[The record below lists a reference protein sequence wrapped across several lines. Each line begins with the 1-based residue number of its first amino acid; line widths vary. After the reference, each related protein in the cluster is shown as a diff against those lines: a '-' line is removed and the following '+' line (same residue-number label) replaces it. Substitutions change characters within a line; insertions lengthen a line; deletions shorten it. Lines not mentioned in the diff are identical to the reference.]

1 MKRAFC
7 LLLFGTLWGAQAP
20 PEQDVLLRAM
30 LDEMARTKQ
39 LRILDLAV
47 PYYVEYRVE
56 DANTLEIQAT
66 LGALVASGQT
76 AQRIPTVRVRVGDY
90 KLDNTN
96 YVYSDARGGDR
107 FDSDKLPLE
116 NNYEVLR
123 QAFWLGTD
131 RAYKAAEEALARK
144 RSAMKS
150 VTLPDQLPDYSAA
163 EPVRAVLPIRKAI
176 PNEAQWKEKIV
187 RLSGIFADYPQVLSS
202 SVQLNSIQST
212 NYIVTSE
219 GTVLRYPENLAFI
232 RVRAIGQAPDGTQ
245 VRDEAVFQAFEPNG
259 LPVEASL
266 RQSITQV
273 AENVAALAKAA
284 PGEAYDGPVLVE
296 PRAAAQLFGQVLG
309 ENLKIT
315 RKPIAE
321 PGRPAPQI
329 ASELENRI
337 GSRVLPEW
345 MDVVDDPSQTEWHG
359 LSLFG
364 AYDYDMEGLSPK
376 PLIIIE
382 KGTLKSFPL
391 TRTPIQKGFEKSN
404 GRARM
409 LGPYGAYG
417 PGFGNLFVRATKAS
431 PLAELK
437 KKLIELAQQRGK
449 PYGLLIRDVDFPTGA
464 SLDDL
469 RRQFQNSGGG
479 RLASLPMLVYR
490 VYPDGHEELE
500 RGLRFRGL
508 TARSFKDI
516 LAASEESAVLNFLDT
531 PSPLSYLSSGFVTNA
546 AVVAPGVLFDELE
559 LEPNQQDVPK
569 PPIVP
574 PPPLHSTE

>member
-30 LDEMARTKQ
+30 LDEMARTRQ

-232 RVRAIGQAPDGTQ
+232 RVRATGQAPDGTQ

-391 TRTPIQKGFEKSN
+391 TRTPIQKGFE
-404 GRARM
+404 
-409 LGPYGAYG
+409 
-417 PGFGNLFVRATKAS
+417 
-431 PLAELK
+431 
-437 KKLIELAQQRGK
+437 
-449 PYGLLIRDVDFPTGA
+449 
-464 SLDDL
+464 
-469 RRQFQNSGGG
+469 
-479 RLASLPMLVYR
+479 
-490 VYPDGHEELE
+490 
-500 RGLRFRGL
+500 
-508 TARSFKDI
+508 
-516 LAASEESAVLNFLDT
+516 
-531 PSPLSYLSSGFVTNA
+531 
-546 AVVAPGVLFDELE
+546 
-559 LEPNQQDVPK
+559 
-569 PPIVP
+569 
-574 PPPLHSTE
+574 